1 MPNLILVPQDFPTI
15 QAAINSASDYDTIR
29 VAPGTYTESIN
40 VNKTIQ
46 LLGAQAG
53 IDARTRNGA
62 PESIITGTGSTLLR
76 ISANNAVID
85 GFTIQGNPAGNGMH
99 AGNVSGYWIFN
110 NIIQNNT
117 LGVFLEPNSGTTTSQ
132 VRQNLIRDNVS
143 PTGNGLFTRAINV
156 LIDSNLFTGH
166 RENASINIT
175 DDSTNVIVTNNDILN
190 DTSITL
196 AGSTNVKIA
205 NNRLIDTQGTAIFI
219 GGNTNI
225 TEIEGNTLSGSTG
238 NGISVNNIFSPI
250 PNQNIRAKDNSIEGN
265 QLAGLNVAAAS
276 YNDTPPNR
284 PLDATNNWWGSPS
297 GPNYNGTGPGTGQTI
312 TDPSNVVLYTPFL
325 TANPAPPIPTAPVTP
340 IQRLVSN
347 PSTVYITADRNSAVL
362 AAISGIGQ
370 IATEQPQLYMWW
382 PNLQKFANDNSP
394 FGGTPNP
401 VYIWDNTTSDGQTRG
416 FALSSNPFILDT
428 SSQLVINLNAFAD
441 NALEA
446 QIDLVDAATNQIIS
460 APPLGALLT
469 DGSMNPSTGV
479 TVETSPPYNWQSIR
493 FYSVVTAPI
502 LPGSY
507 KVIVSFQVV
516 NYSNF
521 SGSPNPAGLAF
532 VADIYQAI

>member
-1 MPNLILVPQDFPTI
+1 M
-15 QAAINSASDYDTIR
+15 
-29 VAPGTYTESIN
+29 
-40 VNKTIQ
+40 
-46 LLGAQAG
+46 
-53 IDARTRNGA
+53 
-62 PESIITGTGSTLLR
+62 
-76 ISANNAVID
+76 
-85 GFTIQGNPAGNGMH
+85 
-99 AGNVSGYWIFN
+99 SGYWIFN

-265 QLAGLNVAAAS
+265 QSAGLNVAAAS

-325 TANPAPPIPTAPVTP
+325 TANPAPPTPTAPVTP

-347 PSTVYITADRNSAVL
+347 PSSVYITTDRNSAVL
-362 AAISGIGQ
+362 VAISGIGQ
-370 IATEQPQLYMWW
+370 VATEQPQLYMWW

-416 FALSSNPFILDT
+416 FAISSNPFILDAA
-428 SSQLVINLNAFAD
+428 SQLVINLNAFAD

-460 APPLGALLT
+460 APPMGALLT
-469 DGSMNPSTGV
+469 DGSMNPNTGV

-521 SGSPNPAGLAF
+521 SGYPNPAGLAF